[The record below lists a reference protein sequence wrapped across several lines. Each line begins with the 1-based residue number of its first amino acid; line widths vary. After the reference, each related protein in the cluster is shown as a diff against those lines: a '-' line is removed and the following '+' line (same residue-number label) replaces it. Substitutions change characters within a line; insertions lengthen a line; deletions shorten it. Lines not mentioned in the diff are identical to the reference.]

1 VRSAEQWHESR
12 SAASLFEPVLEDPM
26 PVVACLTLV
35 AAALLEVGG
44 DAIIRAGLRGSG
56 LAVVAGG
63 FIVLGSYGLLVNTL
77 RWEFSRL
84 LGVYVAVFAT
94 ASVLCGRF
102 AFGEVVATSTWLGL
116 AIILSGAAVIQ
127 LGSQLNW

>member
-1 VRSAEQWHESR
+1 
-12 SAASLFEPVLEDPM
+12 M
-26 PVVACLTLV
+26 PVIVCLILI
-35 AAALLEVGG
+35 AGAALEVAG

-56 LAVVAGG
+56 PLVIAGG

-84 LGVYVAVFAT
+84 FGVYVAVFAT
-94 ASVLCGRF
+94 ASVLCGRL
-102 AFGEVVATSTWLGL
+102 AFGEAVATSTWVGL

-127 LGSQLNW
+127 SGAYLNW